1 MLSLSISQNGDQP
14 LADQIVAGIKRQI
27 HDRHLRPGAKLPS
40 IRNFANTYK
49 VSRFT
54 VVEAYDRLV
63 AMGYL
68 RSRRGAGF
76 YTSDTSA
83 PADPA
88 RAAPS
93 DNLKRNE
100 ELIWLI
106 RRLLEADE
114 NAVLAGG
121 PWLPNSWLD
130 EAGIRQSLNVLA
142 RKNGAYLLEYG
153 HPFGYLPLREHM
165 VLMLAGLGIT
175 ASAGQILL
183 TQGTSQ
189 ALEFVIRYLLKPG
202 DAALVDDPGYYNLFG
217 NLRLQGV
224 EMLAVPR
231 NPDGPDVAILEKLA
245 AAHRPKVYFTQSVM
259 QNPTGTDMSPH
270 VAFKVLQ
277 AAERHNFTVVEDDI
291 FCDLQVRTTPRLATL
306 DQLNRV
312 IYARSFSKTLS
323 GSLRVGFLACSQD
336 IANELAD
343 IKMLTSITTSQ
354 FTERLIY
361 LMLVDGH
368 YRKYLSRLHERL
380 GEARLNVVRA
390 FERIGLELYVE
401 PADGMFVW
409 ARFPHIDDS
418 LALAE
423 ASQRHGIMLAP
434 GAVFRPHLE
443 RSAWMRFNVSC
454 LRRQARAGLAAT
466 ADVEH
471 GDVAQ
476 TAAPPPDTMASNFKL
491 AQKIEPSHAPAANRD
506 RSNDGFPPTATSTA
520 KIPGGRSTLTQ
531 VFGGNAQIAAIRRR
545 LGEPASSTLCCP

>member
-1 MLSLSISQNGDQP
+1 MLSLTVNRKGDQP
-14 LADQIVAGIKRQI
+14 LVDQIVTGIQRQI
-27 HDRHLRPGAKLPS
+27 GDRHLRPGTKLPS
-40 IRNFANTYK
+40 IRNFAESYS

-76 YTSDTSA
+76 YTALA
-83 PADPA
+83 PAGTTNP
-88 RAAPS
+88 APS
-93 DNLKRNE
+93 DNHKRNE

-114 NAVLAGG
+114 NTMLAGG

-142 RKNGAYLLEYG
+142 RKNGVYLLEYG
-153 HPFGYLPLREHM
+153 HPFGYLPLREHLA
-165 VLMLAGLGIT
+165 LMLAGLGVT
-175 ASAGQILL
+175 AHPGQILL

-189 ALEFVIRYLLKPG
+189 ALELVIRYLLKPG
-202 DAALVDDPGYYNLFG
+202 DTALVDDPGYYNMFG
-217 NLRLQGV
+217 NLRLHGV
-224 EMLAVPR
+224 EMLPVPR
-231 NPDGPDVAILEKLA
+231 NPDGPDVAVLEKLA
-245 AAHRPKVYFTQSVM
+245 AAHQPKVYFTQSVM

-270 VAFKVLQ
+270 VMFKVLQ
-277 AAERHNFTVVEDDI
+277 AAERHNFFVVEDDI
-291 FCDLQVRTTPRLATL
+291 FCDLQVKMTPRLATL

-323 GSLRVGFLACSQD
+323 GSLRVGFVACAPA

-354 FTERLIY
+354 FTERLVY

-380 GEARLNVVRA
+380 GEARLNVVQA
-390 FERIGLELYVE
+390 FERVGLELFVE

-423 ASQRHGIMLAP
+423 ASQREGIMLAP
-434 GAVFRPHLE
+434 GTVFRPHLE
-443 RSAWMRFNVSC
+443 RSPWMRFNVTVCEDRRVQSW
-454 LRRQARAGLAAT
+454 LQRQAL
-466 ADVEH
+466 
-471 GDVAQ
+471 
-476 TAAPPPDTMASNFKL
+476 
-491 AQKIEPSHAPAANRD
+491 I
-506 RSNDGFPPTATSTA
+506 TSA
-520 KIPGGRSTLTQ
+520 
-531 VFGGNAQIAAIRRR
+531 
-545 LGEPASSTLCCP
+545 

>member
-1 MLSLSISQNGDQP
+1 MLSLTITARSDRS
-14 LADQIVAGIKRQI
+14 LVDQIVSGIKRQI
-27 HDRHLRPGAKLPS
+27 DDRHLRPGSKLPS
-40 IRNFANTYK
+40 IRDFAETFN

-54 VVEAYDRLV
+54 AVEAYDRLV

-68 RSRRGAGF
+68 HSRRGSGF
-76 YTSDTSA
+76 YIAAGMTQA
-83 PADPA
+83 EPP
-88 RAAPS
+88 APS
-93 DNLKRNE
+93 DNHKRNE
-100 ELIWLI
+100 ELVWLI

-114 NAVLAGG
+114 DTVLAGG

-153 HPFGYLPLREHM
+153 NPLGYLPLREHLA
-165 VLMLAGLGIT
+165 LMLGALGIT
-175 ASAGQILL
+175 AHASQILL

-189 ALEFVIRYLLKPG
+189 ALELAIRYLLKPG

-224 EMLAVPR
+224 TMLAVPR
-231 NPDGPDVAILEKLA
+231 NPDGPDIAMLEQLA

-259 QNPTGTDMSPH
+259 QNPTGTDMSAH

-277 AAERHNFTVVEDDI
+277 TAEHHNFMVVEDDI
-291 FCDLQVRTTPRLATL
+291 FCDLQIKTTPRLATL
-306 DQLNRV
+306 DQLKRV

-323 GSLRVGFLACSQD
+323 GSLRVGFLACAQD

-354 FTERLIY
+354 FTERLVY

-380 GEARLNVVRA
+380 GEARVNVIRA
-390 FERIGLELYVE
+390 FERIGLELFVE

-409 ARFPHIDDS
+409 ARFPHVDNS
-418 LALAE
+418 LTLAE
-423 ASQRHGIMLAP
+423 ASQRDGIMLAP

-443 RSAWMRFNVSC
+443 RSSWMRFNVTTC
-454 LRRQARAGLAAT
+454 DDGRLQRWLTRQAASRAA
-466 ADVEH
+466 
-471 GDVAQ
+471 
-476 TAAPPPDTMASNFKL
+476 
-491 AQKIEPSHAPAANRD
+491 
-506 RSNDGFPPTATSTA
+506 
-520 KIPGGRSTLTQ
+520 
-531 VFGGNAQIAAIRRR
+531 
-545 LGEPASSTLCCP
+545 

>member
-1 MLSLSISQNGDQP
+1 MLSLTVSPGGDQP
-14 LADQIVAGIKRQI
+14 LVDQIVAGIKRQI
-27 HDRHLRPGAKLPS
+27 DDRHLRPGTKLLS
-40 IRNFANTYK
+40 IRNFAETYN

-68 RSRRGAGF
+68 QSRRGAGF
-76 YTSDTSA
+76 YIAATTA
-83 PADPA
+83 HAEVAHP
-88 RAAPS
+88 APS
-93 DNLKRNE
+93 DNHKRNE
-100 ELIWLI
+100 ELVWLI

-114 NAVLAGG
+114 NILLAGG

-153 HPFGYLPLREHM
+153 HPFGYLPLREHLA
-165 VLMLAGLGIT
+165 LMLAGLGIT
-175 ASAGQILL
+175 AHPGQILL

-189 ALEFVIRYLLKPG
+189 ALELVIRYLLKPG
-202 DAALVDDPGYYNLFG
+202 DAALVDDPGYYNMFG

-231 NPDGPDVAILEKLA
+231 NPDGPDIAVLEKLA

-277 AAERHNFTVVEDDI
+277 TAERHNFTVVEDDI
-291 FCDLQVRTTPRLATL
+291 FCDLQVKTTPRLATL

-323 GSLRVGFLACSQD
+323 GSLRVGFVACAKD
-336 IANELAD
+336 IANQLAD
-343 IKMLTSITTSQ
+343 VKMLTSITTSQ
-354 FTERLIY
+354 FTERLVY

-390 FERIGLELYVE
+390 FEHIGLELFVE

-409 ARFPHIDDS
+409 ARFPQIEDS
-418 LALAE
+418 LTLAE
-423 ASQRHGIMLAP
+423 ASQRDGIMLAP

-443 RSAWMRFNVSC
+443 RSPWMRFNVTVC
-454 LRRQARAGLAAT
+454 EDTHVQRWLEQQATRKAA
-466 ADVEH
+466 
-471 GDVAQ
+471 
-476 TAAPPPDTMASNFKL
+476 
-491 AQKIEPSHAPAANRD
+491 
-506 RSNDGFPPTATSTA
+506 
-520 KIPGGRSTLTQ
+520 
-531 VFGGNAQIAAIRRR
+531 
-545 LGEPASSTLCCP
+545 

>member
-1 MLSLSISQNGDQP
+1 MLALTISHNSGQP

-27 HDRHLRPGAKLPS
+27 DERQLRPGTKLPS
-40 IRNFANTYK
+40 IRTFADANN

-68 RSRRGAGF
+68 QSRRGAGF
-76 YTSDTSA
+76 YTAGA
-83 PADPA
+83 PATSEGAQPA
-88 RAAPS
+88 AS
-93 DNLKRNE
+93 DAHKRNE
-100 ELIWLI
+100 ELVWLI

-114 NAVLAGG
+114 NTLLAGG

-130 EAGIRQSLNVLA
+130 ETGIRQSLNVLA

-153 HPFGYLPLREHM
+153 HPFGYLPLREHLA
-165 VLMLAGLGIT
+165 LMLAGLGIT
-175 ASAGQILL
+175 AHPGQILL

-189 ALEFVIRYLLKPG
+189 ALELVIRYFLKPG
-202 DAALVDDPGYYNLFG
+202 DAALVDDPGYYNMFG

-224 EMLAVPR
+224 DMLAVPR
-231 NPDGPDVAILEKLA
+231 NRDGPDVAMLEKLA

-277 AAERHNFTVVEDDI
+277 AAERHNFMVVEDDI
-291 FCDLQVRTTPRLATL
+291 FCDLQVKATPRLATL

-323 GSLRVGFLACSQD
+323 GSLRVGFIACAQG
-336 IANELAD
+336 IAEELAD

-368 YRKYLSRLHERL
+368 YRKYLARLHERL
-380 GEARLNVVRA
+380 GEARVNVVRA
-390 FERIGLELYVE
+390 FERLGLELFVE

-409 ARFPHIDDS
+409 ARFPHIEDS

-423 ASQRHGIMLAP
+423 ASQRDGIMLAP
-434 GAVFRPHLE
+434 GAVFRPHLD
-443 RSAWMRFNVSC
+443 RSPWMRFNVTTC
-454 LRRQARAGLAAT
+454 EDTRVQRWLARQAAGKAA
-466 ADVEH
+466 
-471 GDVAQ
+471 
-476 TAAPPPDTMASNFKL
+476 
-491 AQKIEPSHAPAANRD
+491 
-506 RSNDGFPPTATSTA
+506 
-520 KIPGGRSTLTQ
+520 
-531 VFGGNAQIAAIRRR
+531 
-545 LGEPASSTLCCP
+545 

>member
-1 MLSLSISQNGDQP
+1 MISLTVSRKNGQP

-27 HDRHLRPGAKLPS
+27 DDRHLRPGTKLPS
-40 IRNFANTYK
+40 IRNFAETYN

-63 AMGYL
+63 AMGRL
-68 RSRRGAGF
+68 QSRRVAGF
-76 YTSDTSA
+76 YTAACSA
-83 PADPA
+83 STDAAHP
-88 RAAPS
+88 APS
-93 DNLKRNE
+93 DNHKRNE
-100 ELIWLI
+100 ELVWLI

-114 NAVLAGG
+114 NMLLAGG

-130 EAGIRQSLNVLA
+130 EPASA
-142 RKNGAYLLEYG
+142 RASTCWRARMAHLLEYG
-153 HPFGYLPLREHM
+153 HPFGYLPLREHLA
-165 VLMLAGLGIT
+165 LMLAGIGVT
-175 ASAGQILL
+175 AHPGQILL

-189 ALEFVIRYLLKPG
+189 ALGLVIRYLLKPG
-202 DAALVDDPGYYNLFG
+202 DAALVDDPGYYNMFG
-217 NLRLQGV
+217 NLRMQGV

-231 NPDGPDVAILEKLA
+231 NPDGPDIAILEELA

-259 QNPTGTDMSPH
+259 HNPTGTDMSPH

-323 GSLRVGFLACSQD
+323 GSLRVGFVACTQNV
-336 IANELAD
+336 ANELAD
-343 IKMLTSITTSQ
+343 IKMLTSITTSP

-380 GEARLNVVRA
+380 GEARRNVVRA
-390 FERIGLELYVE
+390 FEQIGLELFAE
-401 PADGMFVW
+401 PTDGMFVW

-423 ASQRHGIMLAP
+423 TAQRDGMMIAP
-434 GAVFRPHLE
+434 GTVFRPHLE
-443 RSAWMRFNVSC
+443 RSPWMRFNVAVC
-454 LRRQARAGLAAT
+454 EDTRLQRWLQRQAA
-466 ADVEH
+466 
-471 GDVAQ
+471 
-476 TAAPPPDTMASNFKL
+476 
-491 AQKIEPSHAPAANRD
+491 
-506 RSNDGFPPTATSTA
+506 
-520 KIPGGRSTLTQ
+520 
-531 VFGGNAQIAAIRRR
+531 
-545 LGEPASSTLCCP
+545 